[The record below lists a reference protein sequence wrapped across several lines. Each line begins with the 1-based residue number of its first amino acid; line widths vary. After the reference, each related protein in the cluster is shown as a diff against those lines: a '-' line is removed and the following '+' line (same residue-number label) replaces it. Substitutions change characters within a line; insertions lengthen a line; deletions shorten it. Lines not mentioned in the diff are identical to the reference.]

1 MKILFTGG
9 GTGGH
14 FYPLIAVA
22 EKLNAIA
29 DKEKIVGMKLYF
41 MSHDPY
47 DKELLFENSI
57 TFIPVSTGKQRLYR
71 SWKNIRDLIQVAMG
85 CISATIKL
93 FFLYPDVVFSKGG
106 YGAFPALFAA
116 RILRI
121 PVIIHDSD
129 SVPGRVSLWSSKF
142 AKHIAVAYPEAA
154 EYFPK
159 EKTAWLGVPI
169 RETLRE
175 LPTSGMYDIL
185 SLEPGTPTILILG
198 GSQGAKRINDILIDA
213 LPDLLSKYQVVHQ
226 VGVENMGEAQARVSV
241 VLEKHPYVKRYK
253 PFSYLNELNLKMAAA
268 ASRFAVSRAGSTI
281 FELAQWGLP
290 SIIIP
295 LPQSISRDQS
305 RNAFAYA
312 RNGACTVIEEEN
324 LTPSVLV
331 SQIDALVANQTR
343 LEAMSKQAKAFAKS
357 DAAEK
362 IAQDIVAIALKHEN

>member
-29 DKEKIVGMKLYF
+29 DKEKIVGLKMYF

-85 CISATIKL
+85 CVSATIKL

-159 EKTAWLGVPI
+159 EKTALLGW
-169 RETLRE
+169 
-175 LPTSGMYDIL
+175 
-185 SLEPGTPTILILG
+185 
-198 GSQGAKRINDILIDA
+198 
-213 LPDLLSKYQVVHQ
+213 
-226 VGVENMGEAQARVSV
+226 VS
-241 VLEKHPYVKRYK
+241 
-253 PFSYLNELNLKMAAA
+253 
-268 ASRFAVSRAGSTI
+268 
-281 FELAQWGLP
+281 WW
-290 SIIIP
+290 
-295 LPQSISRDQS
+295 
-305 RNAFAYA
+305 
-312 RNGACTVIEEEN
+312 
-324 LTPSVLV
+324 
-331 SQIDALVANQTR
+331 ANP
-343 LEAMSKQAKAFAKS
+343 
-357 DAAEK
+357 
-362 IAQDIVAIALKHEN
+362 